1 MGLIRVLIADDHAS
15 FRNGLRRLL
24 RLFPEIEVVG
34 EAVSGAAALQ
44 QTTLL
49 QPDIILMD
57 VQMPDGNGIDATAE
71 ILRMSPHIG
80 VLMLT
85 MFEDDDSVFA
95 AMCVGARGYLLKGAD
110 RAEIGRAI
118 TSVANGEAIFSP
130 AIAQRLMAYFTRVQR
145 AAPAVVFPELSERER
160 EVLACIAQGLSN
172 AEIAAR
178 LCISGKTVRNHV
190 SNTFAKLQV
199 ADRAQ
204 AIIRARESG
213 LR

>member
-85 MFEDDDSVFA
+85 MFEDDDSVFDFFYDH
-95 AMCVGARGYLLKGAD
+95 MPLRKSKFV
-110 RAEIGRAI
+110 
-118 TSVANGEAIFSP
+118 NGPSYKSWHLTLP
-130 AIAQRLMAYFTRVQR
+130 VMSNLYR
-145 AAPAVVFPELSERER
+145 
-160 EVLACIAQGLSN
+160 LSN
-172 AEIAAR
+172 
-178 LCISGKTVRNHV
+178 
-190 SNTFAKLQV
+190 
-199 ADRAQ
+199 
-204 AIIRARESG
+204 
-213 LR
+213 